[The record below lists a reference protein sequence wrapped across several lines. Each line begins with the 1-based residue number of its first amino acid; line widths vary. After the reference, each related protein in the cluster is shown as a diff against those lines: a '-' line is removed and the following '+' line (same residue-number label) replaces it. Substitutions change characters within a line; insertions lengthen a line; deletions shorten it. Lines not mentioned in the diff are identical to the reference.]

1 MCGRFALNAK
11 VDTII
16 REFVA
21 DGGDFREWAPSYS
34 IAPTQVT
41 PIVREHANS
50 ETGEFRRT
58 VDAAVWDF
66 RPAFMKDSKR
76 PNFNTRIET
85 VATNGL
91 WKGAFAS
98 SRALFPM
105 RGYFEWTGTAG
116 NKQPHFLHSSD
127 GGLLAAAGI
136 YTARQVDGEWQ
147 VSASI
152 ITRPARDASGEIHDR
167 MPVFLESDV
176 WDEYLSPQKLDEG
189 GKVDMIQ
196 LLTVESDRV
205 AGTITSYDVDR
216 KVNNTRTVDPT
227 DPTLIEPVAATST
240 EGLGLEG

>member
-21 DGGDFREWAPSYS
+21 DGGDFREWAPRYS
-34 IAPTQVT
+34 IAPTQTT
-41 PIVREHANS
+41 PIMRECANS
-50 ETGEFRRT
+50 ETGEFQRT
-58 VDAAVWDF
+58 VDAAIWDF
-66 RPAFMKDSKR
+66 HPAFMKDSKR

-105 RGYFEWTGTAG
+105 RGYFEWTGTVG
-116 NKQPHFLHSSD
+116 NKEPRFLHSQD
-127 GGLLAAAGI
+127 GGLLAAAGV
-136 YTARQVDGEWQ
+136 YTAREVEDEWQ

-167 MPVFLESDV
+167 KPVCLESTV
-176 WDEYLSPQKLDEG
+176 WGEYLSPDKLDDAR
-189 GKVDMIQ
+189 KA
-196 LLTVESDRV
+196 ESAWVSFR
-205 AGTITSYDVDR
+205 S
-216 KVNNTRTVDPT
+216 
-227 DPTLIEPVAATST
+227 
-240 EGLGLEG
+240 

>member
-21 DGGDFREWAPSYS
+21 DGGDFREWKPRYS

-41 PIVREHANS
+41 PIVREHANPD
-50 ETGEFRRT
+50 TGEFQRT

-66 RPAFMKDSKR
+66 HPSFMKDSKR

-105 RGYFEWTGTAG
+105 RGYFEWTGTVG
-116 NKQPHFLHSSD
+116 NKQPHFLHSQD
-127 GGLLAAAGI
+127 GDLLAAAGI
-136 YTARQVDGEWQ
+136 YTARKVDDEWQ

-167 MPVFLESDV
+167 MPVFLEAAV
-176 WDEYLSPQKLDEG
+176 WDEYLVPNKLDDA
-189 GKVDMIQ
+189 GKQDMVQ

-216 KVNNTRTVDPT
+216 KVNNTRTADPT
-227 DPTLIEPVAATST
+227 DPSLIQP
-240 EGLGLEG
+240 LE

>member
-21 DGGDFREWAPSYS
+21 DGGDFREWTPRYS

-41 PIVREHANS
+41 PIVRERANP
-50 ETGEFRRT
+50 ETGEFQRT
-58 VDAAVWDF
+58 VDAAIWDF
-66 RPAFMKDSKR
+66 HPAFMKDSKR

-116 NKQPHFLHSSD
+116 NKQPHFLHSED

-136 YTARQVDGEWQ
+136 YTARKVDDEWQ

-167 MPVFLESDV
+167 MPVFLESTG
-176 WDEYLSPQKLDEG
+176 WDEYLSPDKLDDA
-189 GKVDMIQ
+189 GKADMVQ

-216 KVNNTRTVDPT
+216 KVNNTRTADPA
-227 DPTLIEPVAATST
+227 DPTLIERVDSAD
-240 EGLGLEG
+240 